1 VARPAP
7 PRRTIR
13 RTTRTVHPSSAVGGA
28 WDADPRSNPT
38 GDPAA
43 VAAALVE
50 WFTPDEAQPS

>member
-1 VARPAP
+1 
-7 PRRTIR
+7 
-13 RTTRTVHPSSAVGGA
+13 VHPSSAVGGA

-50 WFTPDEAQPS
+50 WFAPDEAEPS